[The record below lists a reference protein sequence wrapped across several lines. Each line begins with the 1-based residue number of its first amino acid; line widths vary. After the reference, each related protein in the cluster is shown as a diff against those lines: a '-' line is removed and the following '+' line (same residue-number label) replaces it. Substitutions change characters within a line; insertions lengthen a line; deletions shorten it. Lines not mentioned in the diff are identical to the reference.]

1 MADADGRELL
11 GGLIGC
17 GFFARN
23 HLHSWLKHVDGA
35 TIACLCDT
43 NVDRLHKC
51 AAEFGIAQ
59 DRCYTSIQAMLDTE
73 ALDFCDIVTQPA
85 SHKPIVLEVCA
96 HPRNVHIMCQKPMA
110 PSVEDAQDMV
120 TACDTKGITLMIH
133 ENFRWQPPLRA
144 LKRAVL
150 DADLGALFWGRVTF
164 RSGFDVYTDQ
174 PYLATDKQ
182 FIIYDLGV
190 HALDIARFLLG
201 DVETVYCLK
210 QTVNPKIRGED
221 VATMLLGMVSGAT
234 CIVDVSYASQLEHE
248 TFPQTLVELEGE
260 RGSYRLDRDHV
271 VTIVQKQPYSGA
283 PHVTR
288 HRIDLPDAPWMS
300 DPARLIQSSVPPTL
314 QHFAD
319 AIRAGAVPETS
330 GADNKSIRSSVS

>member
-1 MADADGRELL
+1 M
-11 GGLIGC
+11 
-17 GFFARN
+17 
-23 HLHSWLKHVDGA
+23 
-35 TIACLCDT
+35 LCH
-43 NVDRLHKC
+43 N
-51 AAEFGIAQ
+51 G
-59 DRCYTSIQAMLDTE
+59 
-73 ALDFCDIVTQPA
+73 VT
-85 SHKPIVLEVCA
+85 VTVCVCVCVCA
-96 HPRNVHIMCQKPMA
+96 
-110 PSVEDAQDMV
+110 D
-120 TACDTKGITLMIH
+120 
-133 ENFRWQPPLRA
+133 
-144 LKRAVL
+144 
-150 DADLGALFWGRVTF
+150 
-164 RSGFDVYTDQ
+164 
-174 PYLATDKQ
+174 LATDKQ

-201 DVETVYCLK
+201 DVETVYCRK

-260 RGSYRLDRDHV
+260 RGSCRLNRDHV

-319 AIRAGAVPETS
+319 AIRAGTVPETS
-330 GADNKSIRSSVS
+330 GTDNLKTFRVMRAAYASAESETEKVQRL